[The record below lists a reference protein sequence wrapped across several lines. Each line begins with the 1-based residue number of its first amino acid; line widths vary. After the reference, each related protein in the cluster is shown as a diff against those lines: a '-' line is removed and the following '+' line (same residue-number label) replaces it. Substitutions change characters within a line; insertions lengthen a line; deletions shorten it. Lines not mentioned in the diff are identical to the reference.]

1 MKTILLFLK
10 GVLMG
15 ICDLIPGISGGT
27 IAFITGIYPKL
38 ISPVKAFSPQLLKN
52 LITYPFNKNQQ
63 LKQNLKAL
71 NLPFLITLFLGIATA
86 LLLGSKLI
94 KFLLENYFAYTLAF
108 FIGLIIISSKIL
120 FTHIKNHKP
129 LNISFGI
136 IGFIIGLSFIILIP
150 ASITPTPLYIFLGGF
165 IAISAMF
172 LPGISGSFILLI
184 LGLYEFMINALHDP
198 THNIKII
205 LIFLIGAIHGAFAI
219 SRLISYLFKKDKC
232 KTIYVL
238 LGLVL
243 GALSIPIKQII
254 QSQPS
259 NWPLIAIYFALGI
272 LSITIITH
280 FQEKFI
286 A

>member
-1 MKTILLFLK
+1 
-10 GVLMG
+10 MG

-38 ISPVKAFSPQLLKN
+38 ISSVKAFSPQLLKN
-52 LITYPFNKNQQ
+52 LITYTFNKNSQ
-63 LKQNLKAL
+63 LKQNIKAL

-108 FIGLIIISSKIL
+108 FIGLIIVSSKIL

-136 IGFIIGLSFIILIP
+136 IGFLIGLSFIILIP
-150 ASITPTPLYIFLGGF
+150 TSITPTTPYILLGGF

-184 LGLYEFMINALHDP
+184 MGLYEFMINALHDP
-198 THNIKII
+198 TNNIKTIAT
-205 LIFLIGAIHGAFAI
+205 FLIGAIFGAFAI
-219 SRLISYLFKKDKC
+219 SRIISYLFKKDKC

-254 QSQPS
+254 QSNPS
-259 NWPLIAIYFALGI
+259 NIPLTFIYFALGM
-272 LSITIITH
+272 LFITILTNY
-280 FQEKFI
+280 QKNLI